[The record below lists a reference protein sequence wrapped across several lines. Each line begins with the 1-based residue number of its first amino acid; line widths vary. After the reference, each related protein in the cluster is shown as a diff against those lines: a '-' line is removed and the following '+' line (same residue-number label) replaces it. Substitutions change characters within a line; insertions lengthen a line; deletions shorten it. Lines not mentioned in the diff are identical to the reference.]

1 MGLKVGVPKETYPGE
16 RRVALVPALVPQLKG
31 AGVEAVLVEQGAGA
45 EAGFPDSAYAEQ
57 GARVVESRQEVFE
70 GADVVLQVRTPG
82 ANPERGREDL
92 ELLRPGQVV
101 IGFLEPLTALD
112 AVKALAE
119 RWVTAFALEL
129 MPRITRAQSMDA
141 LSSQATVA
149 GYKAVLLAAEA
160 LPKMFPMMMTA
171 AGTITPA
178 HVFVVGAGV
187 AGLQAIAT
195 ARKLGAVVQAYDIRP
210 ETKEQVESLG
220 AKFVE
225 LGLETEEARAEG
237 GYARE
242 MGEEFYKKQREM
254 MRRVVAE
261 SDVVITT
268 AAVPGKRA
276 PVLITEEMVKGMAPG
291 SVIVDVAAERGG
303 NCELT
308 KPGETVTV
316 HGVTIIGAVNL
327 PATVPYHAS
336 QMYARNVTTFL
347 LGMLKDGEL
356 KLDLDDPIVRDTLVT
371 RDGEVVHPRV
381 RERLGLPPA
390 VGVGAVAEAETGTE
404 GGEG

>member
-119 RWVTAFALEL
+119 RRVTAFALEL

-242 MGEEFYKKQREM
+242 MGEEFYRKQREM

-390 VGVGAVAEAETGTE
+390 VGVGAAAEAETGTE

>member
-31 AGVEAVLVEQGAGA
+31 AGVEAVLVERGAGA
-45 EAGFPDSAYAEQ
+45 EAGFPDPAYAEQ

-101 IGFLEPLTALD
+101 IGFMEPLTALD

-119 RWVTAFALEL
+119 RRVTAFALEL

-242 MGEEFYKKQREM
+242 MGEEFYRKQREM

-347 LGMLKDGEL
+347 LAMLKDGEL

-390 VGVGAVAEAETGTE
+390 VGVGAAAEAETGTE